1 MPHAL
6 ARTTITAAQLYA
18 ILEREFATLRPRRCA
33 RCRAPLPYYRAPP
46 DEVSANWHI
55 GTPPECPEGCH
66 LVIAEMLARLWTR
79 YDIQPERLN

>member
-1 MPHAL
+1 M
-6 ARTTITAAQLYA
+6 ARTTITAAQLYT
-18 ILEREFATLRPRRCA
+18 ILEREFETLKPGRCA

-66 LVIAEMLARLWTR
+66 LVIAEMLTRLWTR